1 MPTSALRAT
10 IEAGARLLKQGP
22 QVRQGLLV
30 THVESFDWDKKA
42 LGSTPDEISE
52 KAQFTVR
59 GVINRASVPIT
70 RALFEAWSTTFV
82 VEYDPELVD
91 KDQLWRWLNLAG
103 RRVGVG
109 DWRPEK
115 SGHYG
120 RFEVVSI
127 EEIAA

>member
-1 MPTSALRAT
+1 MPTSVRAT

-70 RALFEAWSTTFV
+70 RALFEAWSNYV
-82 VEYDPELVD
+82 
-91 KDQLWRWLNLAG
+91 RC
-103 RRVGVG
+103 RVRPRLIRISSGVG
-109 DWRPEK
+109 
-115 SGHYG
+115 
-120 RFEVVSI
+120 
-127 EEIAA
+127 